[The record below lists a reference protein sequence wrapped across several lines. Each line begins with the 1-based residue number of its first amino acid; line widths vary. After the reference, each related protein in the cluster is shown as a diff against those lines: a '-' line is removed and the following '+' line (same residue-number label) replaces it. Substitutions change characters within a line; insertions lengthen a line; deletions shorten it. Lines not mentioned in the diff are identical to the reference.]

1 MGELQEKGRLATEAS
16 YRLAVMT
23 TAEKNK
29 GLLAMA
35 AGLQQACDEILSANA
50 QDMQRARER
59 ASRRPFWIGCY

>member
-1 MGELQEKGRLATEAS
+1 MGELQEKGRLAKEAS

-35 AGLQQACDEILSANA
+35 AGLAQACDEILSANA
-50 QDMQRARER
+50 QDMQRARE
-59 ASRRPFWIGCY
+59 